1 MVNKKLQI
9 WLPLV
14 FAAVMIAGMIMGYQ
28 LGNNAG
34 NQKGFFSTNNKSS
47 LQEAVDLI
55 RLKYVDSVNLDSIQG
70 AAIEDMM
77 NALDPHSVYLPPV
90 KRQKEDEDLAGKFDG
105 IGVQFDVFDDTVNV
119 VYVIPAGPSD
129 EAGLKIGDKILA
141 ADTARLVGHTLTTN
155 EIMKAIKGPQ
165 GSKVTLQLLRDGA
178 PLSLAVTRGSIP
190 VSSIDAAY
198 MIDGTTGYIKLNK
211 FTENSYEEFMQSLEM
226 LQKQGMKNLVYDLR
240 GNGGGFMTEAV
251 DMADEFLS
259 GDKLIVYTEGVNS
272 KKREYSCKRDGLFE
286 TGKLVI
292 LVDELTASASEIL
305 AGALQDWDRA
315 TIIGRRTFGKGLV
328 QEQYSLSDG
337 SALRLTVAR
346 YYTPLG
352 RSIQRSYA
360 NGKKVYMDELWER
373 YSNGELLYADSNKVS
388 NGKKYVTRSGR
399 VVYGGGGI
407 MPDIFVPIDTASY
420 GQAVN
425 KVILDNGFSKVV
437 HAYFMDHRNQ
447 LNNYKSASDYARH
460 FNDESMWNDL
470 VQYAAKADTVN
481 LQAVSTREKTAL
493 QQRLKALLARYKW
506 RNSGFYQVLNGDDTA
521 IRKAVE
527 TIEKTNSII
536 Q

>member
-9 WLPLV
+9 WLPLILAV
-14 FAAVMIAGMIMGYQ
+14 VMIVGMVLGYQ

-34 NQKGFFSTNNKSS
+34 ERKGFFSSNKRSS

-105 IGVQFDVFDDTVNV
+105 IGVEFNVFSDTVNV
-119 VYVIPAGPSD
+119 IYVIPGGPSD
-129 EAGLKIGDKILA
+129 EAGLQIGDKILA
-141 ADTARLVGHTLTTN
+141 ADTTTLVGRTFTAA

-165 GSKVTLQLLRDGA
+165 GSKVTLRLLRDGKGIA
-178 PLSLAVTRGSIP
+178 LAVTRGSIP

-211 FTENSYEEFMQSLEM
+211 FTENSYEEFMQALEM
-226 LQKQGMKNLVYDLR
+226 LQKQGMKSLVYDLR
-240 GNGGGFMTEAV
+240 GNGGGFMNEAV

-272 KKREYSCKRDGLFE
+272 KKREYSCKREGLFE
-286 TGKLVI
+286 TGQLVI
-292 LVDELTASASEIL
+292 LVDELTASASEVL
-305 AGALQDWDRA
+305 TGALQDWDRA
-315 TIIGRRTFGKGLV
+315 TVIGRRTFGKGLV

-337 SALRLTVAR
+337 SAIRLTVAR

-360 NGKKVYMDELWER
+360 NGKKVYMDELWQR
-373 YSNGELLYADSNKVS
+373 YSNGELLYADSNKIS
-388 NGKKYVTRSGR
+388 DGKKYSTPSGR
-399 VVYGGGGI
+399 VLYGGGGI
-407 MPDIFVPIDTASY
+407 MPDIFVPIDTSTY
-420 GQAVN
+420 QRGVN

-437 HAYFMDHRNQ
+437 HSYFMAHRAQINS
-447 LNNYKSASDYARH
+447 YKNAGDYTRNFSDDA
-460 FNDESMWNDL
+460 MWNDL

-481 LQAVSTREKTAL
+481 LQTISTREKTAL

-506 RNSGFYQVLNGDDTA
+506 RNSGFFEVLNADDTA

-527 TIEKTNSII
+527 TIRSTK
-536 Q
+536 